1 MEIYASRSDC
11 GNLFILFRIFANN
24 ISRSFFLRDS
34 GAKNSVSLTGFALI
48 LFNIFL

>member
-34 GAKNSVSLTGFALI
+34 GAKNSDYLTVFAQI
-48 LFNIFL
+48 LLNIIL